1 MTRPTPPTGDETDSE
16 RSRYAQFTAGDALI
30 VYERDDTSRWIESDY
45 TVSVADMR

>member
-1 MTRPTPPTGDETDSE
+1 MTRPNPPRGDETNSE
-16 RSRYAQFTAGDALI
+16 RPRYGQFTAGDALI